1 MTPRDR
7 QDAAIK
13 VVLAWVA
20 AGKPVERTLFRKES
34 ER

>member
-20 AGKPVERTLFRKES
+20 RGKPEERVLFRKEG